1 MVIIVFL
8 NANSDSMLQAKE
20 LRFGN
25 KVFNKKGEV
34 ITVQQILSHTIVYD
48 TAINVSRRHLSKV
61 SGFYNA
67 PSYTTEV
74 LEVVKE
80 ADMQEIEPIALTP
93 KILES
98 CGFRNFIREEW
109 ILSHN
114 NTHTDFE
121 FTSEGLK
128 LRNTVPTRVRIKYLH
143 QLQNFFYAIAG
154 QELEVNL

>member
-1 MVIIVFL
+1 
-8 NANSDSMLQAKE
+8 MLHAKD

-34 ITVQQILSHTIVYD
+34 ITVQQILSNTIVYD
-48 TAINVSRRHLSKV
+48 TAINVSRRQLSKV

-67 PSYTTEV
+67 ASYTTDV

-80 ADMQEIEPIALTP
+80 AAMQEIVPIALTP

-98 CGFRNFIREEW
+98 CGFRNFVRDEW
-109 ILSHN
+109 ILTHGN
-114 NTHTDFE
+114 VHTDFIFNE
-121 FTSEGLK
+121 EGLR
-128 LRNTVPTRVRIKYLH
+128 LRHATTSRVKIIYLH
-143 QLQNFFYAIAG
+143 QLQNFFYAISG